1 MFFVLS
7 KTAAFLALPS
17 NLVLIAAVAGLILLP
32 TRYRRLGRRL
42 LAVCVVL
49 LLLFGVTP
57 LGIVMTTSLEQRF
70 PAYDMTGPAPDGI
83 IVLGGGIDPDAT
95 AALGEPVIGAAFQRL
110 ITARRLAEAYPAARV
125 VYSGGNGNLVPGAGR
140 EADVARAMLIRLR
153 VPAERITPER
163 EARHTA
169 EKATFTRVLL
179 QAGPGR
185 RGLLVTWPAHLP
197 GAMGCFRQAGIPVIA
212 VPAGPREPWLS
223 RWPLRSLGAELA
235 RLDDAAHEWLG
246 LIAYR
251 LTGRTGALFPAPEP
265 L

>member
-140 EADVARAMLIRLR
+140 EADVALHAGADPCRARSALAAGD
-153 VPAERITPER
+153 V
-163 EARHTA
+163 ARA
-169 EKATFTRVLL
+169 YAARDGVL
-179 QAGPGR
+179 
-185 RGLLVTWPAHLP
+185 
-197 GAMGCFRQAGIPVIA
+197 
-212 VPAGPREPWLS
+212 PAGRHPGDR
-223 RWPLRSLGAELA
+223 RAGGAARAVAVALA
-235 RLDDAAHEWLG
+235 VAVARRRTRAARRCR
-246 LIAYR
+246 A
-251 LTGRTGALFPAPEP
+251 
-265 L
+265 

>member
-17 NLVLIAAVAGLILLP
+17 NLVLIAGVAGLLLLL

-42 LAVCVVL
+42 VAVCVVL

-57 LGIVMTTSLEQRF
+57 LGILMTTSLEQRF
-70 PAYDMTGPAPDGI
+70 PAYDMAGPAPDGI

-110 ITARRLAEAYPAARV
+110 ITARRLAEVYPTARV

-140 EADVARAMLIRLR
+140 EADVARAMLIQLG
-153 VPAERITPER
+153 VPAERITLER
-163 EARHTA
+163 ESRNTA
-169 EKATFTRVLL
+169 ENAAFT
-179 QAGPGR
+179 QALIHAAPGQR
-185 RGLLVTWPAHLP
+185 WLLVTSPAHMSR
-197 GAMGCFRQAGIPVIA
+197 AMGCFRQAGIPVVA

-251 LTGRTGALFPAPEP
+251 LTGRTGALFPGP
-265 L
+265 

>member
-17 NLVLIAAVAGLILLP
+17 NLVLIAGVAGLLLLL

-42 LAVCVVL
+42 VAVCVVL

-57 LGIVMTTSLEQRF
+57 LGILMTTSLEQRF
-70 PAYDMTGPAPDGI
+70 PAYDMAGPAPDGI

-95 AALGEPVIGAAFQRL
+95 AALGEPVIGAPFQRL
-110 ITARRLAEAYPAARV
+110 ITARRLAEVYPTARV

-140 EADVARAMLIRLR
+140 EADVARAMLIQLG
-153 VPAERITPER
+153 VPAERITLER
-163 EARHTA
+163 ESRNTA
-169 EKATFTRVLL
+169 ENAAFT
-179 QAGPGR
+179 QALIHAVPGQR
-185 RGLLVTWPAHLP
+185 WLLVTSPAHMP
-197 GAMGCFRQAGIPVIA
+197 RAMGCFRQAGIPVVA

-251 LTGRTGALFPAPEP
+251 LTRRTGALFPGP
-265 L
+265 